1 MNESKKAM
9 YILYAII
16 ASIITVE
23 AYLIIQQHYILATSI
38 ILLCGLG
45 VVILTQRSA
54 ALLIQLKILDYL
66 DQNNNEAT
74 VAEIINHLH
83 SSSTKHN
90 KTRITDITHYTID
103 KLIEK
108 NMIVSYRGRIKKVS
122 DYQLKPGQ
130 RSWFR
135 SL

>member
-16 ASIITVE
+16 AFIITVE

-45 VVILTQRSA
+45 VFILTQRSSS
-54 ALLIQLKILDYL
+54 LLIQLKILDYL

-83 SSSTKHN
+83 SSSKRHN
-90 KTRITDITHYTID
+90 KTRITGIVNYTID
-103 KLIEK
+103 KLIQK
-108 NMIVSYRGRIKKVS
+108 NMVVNNRGRIRKVGG
-122 DYQLKPGQ
+122 YQLKPGQ
-130 RSWFR
+130 KFG
-135 SL
+135 L